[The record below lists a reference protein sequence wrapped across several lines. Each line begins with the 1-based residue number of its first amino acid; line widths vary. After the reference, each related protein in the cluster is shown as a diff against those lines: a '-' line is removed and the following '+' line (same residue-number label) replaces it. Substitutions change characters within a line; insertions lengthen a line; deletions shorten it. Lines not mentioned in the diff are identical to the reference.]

1 MIKMANHEVPF
12 QLASITKTTAPEGTE
27 GDWYRYVILQ
37 GTNEISGVRCGT
49 GAEVAM
55 QVRDMVERLNERRIG
70 KTKPRT
76 KAAPA
81 AAPAATQSRST
92 VA

>member
-12 QLASITKTTAPEGTE
+12 HLASLTKTTAPEGTE

-37 GTNEISGVRCGT
+37 GTNEISGVRS
-49 GAEVAM
+49 GAEDEVAM
-55 QVRDMVERLNERRIG
+55 QVREMVQRLNDRRVG

-81 AAPAATQSRST
+81 AATPATQPQST